1 MYKTA
6 MGLLTTND
14 AASRLGVSQ
23 RRVTALIQDG
33 RLPAQR
39 IGRDYLIEE
48 RDLKLVSDRKPGRPP
63 KQPGKQTARKP
74 KARR

>member
-23 RRVTALIQDG
+23 RRVIALIQDG

-63 KQPGKQTARKP
+63 NQPGKGTTRKS
-74 KARR
+74 KAKG